1 MGAIVLFVVLGL
13 AAWALVRIDRLKR
26 PAALNCSICGRPI
39 TIAIISDEGHPI
51 CVKCDGAIRKA
62 LKSAENANQ

>member
-26 PAALNCSICGRPI
+26 PAAMKCSICGKPM
-39 TIAIISDEGHPI
+39 TIAIISEAGHPI
-51 CVKCDGAIRKA
+51 CVKCDCAIRKA
-62 LKSAENANQ
+62 LKSAEDARK